1 MLLLKNIGLLATAE
15 GNSPLRGSKQHEGIK
30 LIKDATVLIND
41 GIIQAVYENGAA
53 PSFSVPVEVID
64 AQGRLVTAGLVDA
77 HTHLIFGGWR
87 QHEVPL
93 KLRGAGYLEILQA
106 GGGILNTLT
115 ATRKATEEELY
126 RKAGAA
132 LDEMMRHGV
141 TTVEAK
147 SGYGLN
153 IEDELKQLRVMRDL
167 NEKGGFNVVPTFM
180 AAHAVPPEFKGD
192 PDGYIDFICTQI
204 LPKVADEELCEFVD
218 VFCETGVFNVEQ
230 SRKMLTYGQA
240 YGFKSK
246 IHADEIDA
254 IGGSVLAGEIGA
266 VSAEHLIAVNDAG
279 IASMA
284 QGGTIACLLPGTSL
298 YLGKDFAPARK
309 FIGAGVP
316 VAVCTDFNP
325 GSCPSNNL
333 QLCMNLAYLRY
344 RMTPEE
350 VLAAVTINAACAVG
364 RGDTLGTVEPGKRAD
379 LVLWDAMDLDY
390 LVYRMGSNLAR
401 IVIRKG
407 IIVKS

>member
-1 MLLLKNIGLLATAE
+1 MLLIKNIGLLATAE
-15 GNSPLRGSKQHEGIK
+15 GKAPLRGRAQHDGVK
-30 LIKDATVLIND
+30 LIKNAAVLIND
-41 GIIQAVYENGAA
+41 GTIQAVYEDGEI
-53 PSFSVPVEVID
+53 PSFSVPAEVID
-64 AQGRLVTAGLVDA
+64 AGGRLVTAGLVDA

-93 KLRGAGYLEILQA
+93 KLRGASYLEILQA
-106 GGGILNTLT
+106 GGGILNTLV
-115 ATRKATEEELY
+115 ATRKATEDELY
-126 RKAGAA
+126 LRAA
-132 LDEMMRHGV
+132 SVLGEMLSYGV

-153 IEDELKQLRVMRDL
+153 VEDELKQLRVIRRL
-167 NEKGGFNVVPTFM
+167 GEEGGFGVVPTFM

-192 PDGYIDFICTQI
+192 PDGYIEFICTKI

-218 VFCETGVFNVEQ
+218 VFCETGVFDVEQ
-230 SRKMLTYGQA
+230 SRKMLTYAQA
-240 YGFKSK
+240 YGFKAK

-266 VSAEHLIAVNDAG
+266 VSAEHLIAVDEAG

-284 QGGTIACLLPGTSL
+284 KGGTTACLLPGTSL

-309 FIGAGVP
+309 FIEAGVP

-325 GSCPSNNL
+325 GSCPSDNL

-350 VLAAVTINAACAVG
+350 ILSAVTLNAACAVN
-364 RGDTLGTVEPGKRAD
+364 RGDTVGTVEPGKQAD
-379 LVLWDAMDLDY
+379 LVIWDAEDLDY
-390 LVYRMGSNLAR
+390 LVYRMGSNLAKT
-401 IVIRKG
+401 VIRKG
-407 IIVKS
+407 NIVK

>member
-1 MLLLKNIGLLATAE
+1 MLLIKNIGMLATAE
-15 GNSPLRGSKQHEGIK
+15 GKAPLRGRDQHEGVRI
-30 LIKDATVLIND
+30 IRDAAVLINGD
-41 GIIQAVYENGAA
+41 TIQAVYENGEA
-53 PSFSVPVEVID
+53 PACDNVID
-64 AQGRLVTAGLVDA
+64 AKGSLVTAGLVDA

-115 ATRKATEEELY
+115 ATRKASEDELY
-126 RKAGAA
+126 GRAAKA
-132 LDEMMRHGV
+132 LDEMLDHGV

-153 IEDELKQLRVMRDL
+153 VEDELKQLRVIRRL
-167 NEKGGFNVVPTFM
+167 NTEGGFSVVPTFM

-192 PDGYIDFICTQI
+192 PDGYIEFICTKI
-204 LPKVADEELCEFVD
+204 LPKVADDELCEFVD
-218 VFCETGVFNVEQ
+218 VFCETGVFDVEQ
-230 SRKMLTYGQA
+230 SRKMLTYAQA
-240 YGFKSK
+240 YGFKAK

-266 VSAEHLIAVNDAG
+266 VSAEHLIAVDDAG

-284 QGGTIACLLPGTSL
+284 RGGTTACLLPGTSL

-309 FIGAGVP
+309 FIEAGVP

-325 GSCPSNNL
+325 GSCPSDNL

-350 VLAAVTINAACAVG
+350 VLSAVTLNAACAIG
-364 RGDTLGTVEPGKRAD
+364 RGETVGSVEPGKQAD
-379 LVLWDAMDLDY
+379 LVIWDAPDLDY
-390 LVYRMGSNLAR
+390 LVYRMGSNLASV
-401 IVIRKG
+401 VIRKG
-407 IIVKS
+407 EIVK

>member
-1 MLLLKNIGLLATAE
+1 MAMLLVKNIGMLATAK
-15 GNSPLRGSKQHEGIK
+15 GYSPLCGAAQHSGIE
-30 LIKDATVLIND
+30 IIRNCAVLINGD
-41 GIIQAVYENGAA
+41 TIQAVYDNDEAPKCEN
-53 PSFSVPVEVID
+53 VID
-64 AQGRLVTAGLVDA
+64 ANGLLVTAGLVDA
-77 HTHLIFGGWR
+77 HTHLVFGGWR

-115 ATRKATEEELY
+115 ATRNATEDELY
-126 RKAGAA
+126 LRAGKV
-132 LDEMMRHGV
+132 LDEMLSYGV

-153 IEDELKQLRVMRDL
+153 VEDELKQLRVIRRL
-167 NEKGGFNVVPTFM
+167 KEQGSFNVVPTFM

-192 PDGYIDFICTQI
+192 PDGYIEFICTEI
-204 LPKVADEELCEFVD
+204 LPKVADDELCEFVD

-240 YGFKSK
+240 YGFKTK

-266 VSAEHLIAVNDAG
+266 TSAEHLIAVDDAG

-284 QGGTIACLLPGTSL
+284 RGGTIACLLPGTSL
-298 YLGKDFAPARK
+298 YLNKVFAPARK
-309 FIGAGVP
+309 FIEAGVP

-325 GSCPSNNL
+325 GSCPSDNL
-333 QLCMNLAYLRY
+333 QLCMNLAYLKY

-350 VLAAVTINAACAVG
+350 ILAAVTLNAACAVN
-364 RGDTLGTVEPGKRAD
+364 RGESIGTVESGKQAD
-379 LVLWDAMDLDY
+379 LVIWDAKDLDY
-390 LVYRMGSNLAR
+390 LVYRMGSNLAK

-407 IIVKS
+407 NIVK

>member
-1 MLLLKNIGLLATAE
+1 MSKTLIKNIGVLATAE
-15 GNSPLRGSKQHEGIK
+15 GKEPLRGKAQHEGVR
-30 LIKDATVLIND
+30 LIKNASVLINGD
-41 GIIQAVYENGAA
+41 TIQAVYGNGEA
-53 PSFSVPVEVID
+53 PGCDNVID
-64 AQGRLVTAGLVDA
+64 AEGRLVTAGLVDA

-115 ATRKATEEELY
+115 ATRNASEDELY
-126 RKAGAA
+126 ERAA
-132 LDEMMRHGV
+132 KVLGEMLSYGV

-153 IEDELKQLRVMRDL
+153 VADELKQLRVIRRL
-167 NEKGGFNVVPTFM
+167 KNEGGFNVVPTFM

-192 PDGYIDFICTQI
+192 PDGYIEFICTEI

-218 VFCETGVFNVEQ
+218 VFCETGVFDVGQ
-230 SRKMLTYGQA
+230 SRKMLTYAQV
-240 YGFKSK
+240 YGFRTK

-266 VSAEHLIAVNDAG
+266 ASAEHLIAVDDAG

-284 QGGTIACLLPGTSL
+284 KGGTIACLLPGTSL
-298 YLGKDFAPARK
+298 YLNKDFAPARK
-309 FIGAGVP
+309 FIDAGVP

-325 GSCPSNNL
+325 GSCPSDNL
-333 QLCMNLAYLRY
+333 QLCMNLGYLKY

-350 VLAAVTINAACAVG
+350 VLSAVTINAACAVN
-364 RGDTLGTVEPGKRAD
+364 RGDSVGTVEPGKQAD
-379 LVLWDAMDLDY
+379 LVIWDAYDLDY
-390 LVYRMGSNLAR
+390 LVYRMGSNLANT
-401 IVIRKG
+401 VIRKG
-407 IIVKS
+407 NIVK

>member
-1 MLLLKNIGLLATAE
+1 MLLIKNIGLLATAE
-15 GNSPLRGSKQHEGIK
+15 GNAPLRGSKQHEGIK
-30 LIKDATVLIND
+30 LIKNAAVLIND
-41 GIIQAVYENGAA
+41 GVIQAVYENGAV
-53 PSFSVPVEVID
+53 PSFSVPVEVIN

-93 KLRGAGYLEILQA
+93 KLRGASYLEILQA

-115 ATRKATEEELY
+115 ATRQATEEELY
-126 RKAGAA
+126 RKAGCA
-132 LDEMMRHGV
+132 LDEMLAHGV

-153 IEDELKQLRVMRDL
+153 IEDELKQLRVIRDL
-167 NEKGGFNVVPTFM
+167 KEKGAFNVVPTFM

-192 PDGYIDFICTQI
+192 PDGYIEFICTKI
-204 LPKVADEELCEFVD
+204 LPKVADDELCEFVD
-218 VFCETGVFNVEQ
+218 VFCETGVFDVEQ
-230 SRKMLTYGQA
+230 SRKMLTYAQA
-240 YGFKSK
+240 YGFGTK

-266 VSAEHLIAVNDAG
+266 VSAEHLIAVDQAG
-279 IASMA
+279 IESMA
-284 QGGTIACLLPGTSL
+284 RGGTIACLLPGTSL
-298 YLGKDFAPARK
+298 YLGKDFAPARR
-309 FIGAGVP
+309 FIEAGVP

-325 GSCPSNNL
+325 GSCPSDNL

-350 VLAAVTINAACAVG
+350 ILAAVTINAACAVN
-364 RGDTLGTVEPGKRAD
+364 RGDSIGTVEPGKQAD
-379 LVLWDAMDLDY
+379 LVLWDALDLNY
-390 LVYRMGSNLAR
+390 LVYRMGSNLAKL
-401 IVIRKG
+401 VIRKG
-407 IIVKS
+407 IIVKL